1 MEASQRERHGRAVSE
16 GGHLWRRE
24 RGESLAQ
31 CEKAFSPQ
39 DNSIMEATCGAGRV
53 QLARR
58 FGRMRT
64 SSRATFQCV
73 KKWLVK

>member
-1 MEASQRERHGRAVSE
+1 MEASHRERHGRAVSE
-16 GGHLWRRE
+16 GGAFVETRDV
-24 RGESLAQ
+24 GLAQ

-64 SSRATFQCV
+64 SSRATFQSV

>member
-16 GGHLWRRE
+16 GGICGDAR
-24 RGESLAQ
+24 RGERLAQ